1 MKKLTAVI
9 MLLALMLSLFTGCFF
24 RPKLPNLPSNDQQEQ
39 NDNSNSENEDN
50 DVAIDEEDNEDS
62 DSEDEDTDDSDP
74 YASMEPATN
83 PQTGFSNYS
92 TVKGEA
98 IDRIYTASES
108 SDELSMSV
116 AMSMM
121 SIAMVDLGML
131 SLSILGE
138 DPQIAASALSMF
150 GYSDVDV
157 KVSGNTYVVTYTD
170 TEGVQM
176 KQTCEYDTS
185 KDQLTSTLY
194 DGNGAVSMFF
204 EYVNLG
210 DAYAAQYYY
219 PDSDTYYVIRAYF
232 DADNI
237 AAFGSASSAAEPDS
251 IFGGSSFDEKFVI
264 NDESYMILKDGKL
277 TVFDNGTE
285 MSN

>member
-1 MKKLTAVI
+1 MKKFAAII
-9 MLLALMLSLFTGCFF
+9 MLFALMLSLFTGCFF
-24 RPKLPNLPSNDQQEQ
+24 RPRLPNLPSNDQQEQ
-39 NDNSNSENEDN
+39 NDASNAEDDEIN
-50 DVAIDEEDNEDS
+50 VNIGEEDNEDIN
-62 DSEDEDTDDSDP
+62 SEAANTDDSDP
-74 YASMEPATN
+74 YATMEPATN

-98 IDRIYTASES
+98 IDRIYTASEA
-108 SDELSMSV
+108 SDDLSMSV

-138 DPQIAASALSMF
+138 DPQVAASALSMF
-150 GYSDVDV
+150 GYTDVNV
-157 KVSGNTYVVTYTD
+157 KESGNKYEVTYTD
-170 TEGVQM
+170 GEGSAM
-176 KQTCEYDTS
+176 KQTCEYDAG

-194 DGNGAVSMFF
+194 DGSGAVSMFF

-210 DAYAAQYYY
+210 GAYAAQYYY
-219 PDSDTYYVIRAYF
+219 PDSGSYYVIKAYF

-251 IFGGSSFDEKFVI
+251 IFGGNNFDEQFVI

-285 MSN
+285 LSN